1 MSARPSSTERQNVAS
16 TPTIRPVLTKA
27 DRKAFVDLPF
37 RLYRDDP
44 NWVPPLKTEALGLI
58 TPEMNGWFSH
68 AEAQLFLAERDGRV
82 VGRISAHIDTLALTM
97 PAEQGFGPG
106 CGQFGLMEAE
116 DEAVFTVLLAT
127 AEARSEEHTSEL
139 QSLMRISYAVFCL
152 KQ

>member
-1 MSARPSSTERQNVAS
+1 
-16 TPTIRPVLTKA
+16 
-27 DRKAFVDLPF
+27 
-37 RLYRDDP
+37 
-44 NWVPPLKTEALGLI
+44 
-58 TPEMNGWFSH
+58 MNGWFSH

-127 AEARSEEHTSEL
+127 AEAWLRERGITRVIGPI
-139 QSLMRISYAVFCL
+139 SLSVRKHGREGKGSPG
-152 KQ
+152 

>member
-1 MSARPSSTERQNVAS
+1 
-16 TPTIRPVLTKA
+16 
-27 DRKAFVDLPF
+27 
-37 RLYRDDP
+37 
-44 NWVPPLKTEALGLI
+44 
-58 TPEMNGWFSH
+58 MNGWFSH

-127 AEARSEEHTSEL
+127 AEAWLRERGITRVIGPISMSIWEEPGLRSEEHTSEL

-152 KQ
+152 KKKKKKKLTMTTKHEVTRII